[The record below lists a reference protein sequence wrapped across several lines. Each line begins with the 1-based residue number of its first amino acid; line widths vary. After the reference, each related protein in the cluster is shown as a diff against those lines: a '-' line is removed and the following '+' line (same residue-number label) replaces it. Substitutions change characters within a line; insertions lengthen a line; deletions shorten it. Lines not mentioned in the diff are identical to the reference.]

1 MNYCQGG
8 TEGWITRSV
17 FVEAYRLTKH
27 LRTSSCL
34 QTNSIKRGDVIL
46 LKNHKMLLVSAIKAN
61 LNYINLGLF
70 FFK

>member
-1 MNYCQGG
+1 MHYKAH
-8 TEGWITRSV
+8 I
-17 FVEAYRLTKH
+17 FVETYRLTKH

-46 LKNHKMLLVSAIKAN
+46 FKNRKMFLVSAIETN
-61 LNYINLGLF
+61 LNYITGWVVWG